1 MDDDF
6 WDIYWESHLQTMENL
21 GKQVAIQAASRLIR
35 HLSKEVNHPLRLL
48 ELGSGE
54 GQVIGTLL
62 DSHKQL
68 CDRNHSLGVDY
79 NAQSVARCRKDYPGL
94 RVDQADFTDPV
105 ILGNFGKFDILLLVN
120 ALHEVFSSTFDA
132 ELGEVDI
139 PAAKI
144 NVLSALRGAVNCLEP
159 SGWLVLFDGLE
170 QTGNPSETSELHFLD
185 PQARADF
192 ETFAKQYHPFNIQFT
207 QLNNPMNVQL
217 SRHSFTRYITK
228 SIFLGKRLW
237 QTEQLESYQYFTEQ
251 EFRTAIDQ
259 EGLLIKD
266 LQTLTMNDEKWRS
279 RVEIIT
285 PGIEFPDEHILIL
298 AQLSPGK
305 SQKSII

>member
-1 MDDDF
+1 MDDGF
-6 WDIYWESHLQTMENL
+6 WDVYWESHLLSMENL

-35 HLSKEVNHPLRLL
+35 QHSNEVNHPLRLL
-48 ELGSGE
+48 ELGCGE

-79 NAQSVARCRKDYPGL
+79 NAQSVSRCRKDYPGL
-94 RVDQADFTDPV
+94 RVDKADFTDPD
-105 ILGNFGKFDILLLVN
+105 ILGNLGKFDIVLLVN
-120 ALHEVFSSTFDA
+120 ALHEVFSNTYNN
-132 ELGEVDI
+132 ELGEVEI

-144 NVLSALRGAVNCLEP
+144 NVQLALSGAIKCLEP

-170 QTGNPSETSELHFLD
+170 QAGDPHDSIELHFLD

-207 QLNNPMNVQL
+207 RLNDPMNVLL
-217 SRHSFTRYITK
+217 SRRSFTRYITK
-228 SIFLGKRLW
+228 SIFLGKKLW

-251 EFRTAIDQ
+251 EFRTTIDQ
-259 EGLLIKD
+259 QGLLIKD
-266 LQTLTMNDEKWRS
+266 LQTLTMNDDKWRS
-279 RVEIIT
+279 RVEIVT
-285 PGIEFPDEHILIL
+285 PGIEFPDEHILII
-298 AQLSPGK
+298 AHS
-305 SQKSII
+305 SSI

>member
-6 WDIYWESHLQTMENL
+6 WDIYWESHLLSMENL

-35 HLSKEVNHPLRLL
+35 QLSKEVDHPLRLL
-48 ELGSGE
+48 ELGCGE
-54 GQVIGTLL
+54 GQVIGNLL

-68 CDRNHSLGVDY
+68 CDRYHSLGVDY
-79 NAQSVARCRKDYPGL
+79 NAQSVIRCRKDYPGL
-94 RVDQADFTDPV
+94 RVHQADFTDPE
-105 ILGNFGKFDILLLVN
+105 ILANLGKFDIVLLVN
-120 ALHEVFSSTFDA
+120 ALHEVFSNTYNV
-132 ELGEVDI
+132 EQGEVDI
-139 PAAKI
+139 PAAKQ
-144 NVLSALRGAVNCLEP
+144 NVQSALKGAIDCLE
-159 SGWLVLFDGLE
+159 SYGWLVLFDGLE
-170 QTGNPSETSELHFLD
+170 QTGNPLDSIELHFLD

-207 QLNNPMNVQL
+207 QVNGPMNVLL
-217 SRHSFTRYITK
+217 SRRDFTRYITK
-228 SIFLGKRLW
+228 SIFLGKKLW

-259 EGLLIKD
+259 QGLIVRD
-266 LQTLTMNDEKWRS
+266 LQILTMNDEKWRS

-298 AQLSPGK
+298 AQPSTGRY
-305 SQKSII
+305 Q

>member
-6 WDIYWESHLQTMENL
+6 WDVYWESHLLSMENL

-35 HLSKEVNHPLRLL
+35 QLSKEINHPLRLL
-48 ELGSGE
+48 ELGCGE

-79 NAQSVARCRKDYPGL
+79 NAQSVSRCRKDYPGL
-94 RVDQADFTDPV
+94 RVDQADFTDPD
-105 ILGNFGKFDILLLVN
+105 ILGNLGKFDIVLLVN
-120 ALHEVFSSTFDA
+120 ALHEVFSNTYNN

-139 PAAKI
+139 PAAKF
-144 NVLSALRGAVNCLEP
+144 NVQLALSGAIKCLEP

-170 QTGNPSETSELHFLD
+170 QEGDPHDSIELHFLD

-207 QLNNPMNVQL
+207 QLYDPMNVLL
-217 SRHSFTRYITK
+217 SRRSFTRYITK
-228 SIFLGKRLW
+228 SIFLGKKLW

-259 EGLLIKD
+259 QGLLIKD
-266 LQTLTMNDEKWRS
+266 LQTLTMNDDKWHS

-285 PGIEFPDEHILIL
+285 PGIEFPDEHILII
-298 AQLSPGK
+298 AQSP
-305 SQKSII
+305 SVRA

>member
-6 WDIYWESHLQTMENL
+6 WDEYWESHLISMENL

-35 HLSKEVNHPLRLL
+35 QLSKELNHPLRLL
-48 ELGSGE
+48 ELGCGE

-68 CDRNHSLGVDY
+68 CDRNNSLGVDY
-79 NAQSVARCRKDYPGL
+79 NSQSVTRCRKDYPGL
-94 RVDQADFTDPV
+94 RVDQADFTDPE
-105 ILGNFGKFDILLLVN
+105 ILGNLGKFDIVLLVN
-120 ALHEVFSSTFDA
+120 ALHEVFSNTYNI

-139 PAAKI
+139 TAAKN
-144 NVLSALRGAVNCLEP
+144 NVQVALKGAIKCLE
-159 SGWLVLFDGLE
+159 SYGWLVLFDGLE
-170 QTGNPSETSELHFLD
+170 QAGDPHESVELHFLD

-207 QLNNPMNVQL
+207 QLNDPMNVLL
-217 SRHSFTRYITK
+217 SRRSFTRYITK
-228 SIFLGKRLW
+228 SIFLGKKLW

-251 EFRTAIDQ
+251 EFRSAIDQ
-259 EGLLIKD
+259 QGLLIKD
-266 LQTLTMNDEKWRS
+266 LQILTMNDDKWQS

-285 PGIEFPDEHILIL
+285 PGIEFPDEHILII
-298 AQLSPGK
+298 AQDS
-305 SQKSII
+305 SRS

>member
-6 WDIYWESHLQTMENL
+6 WDIYWESHLLSMENL

-35 HLSKEVNHPLRLL
+35 QLSKEVNHPLRLL
-48 ELGSGE
+48 ELGCGE

-68 CDRNHSLGVDY
+68 CDRNNSLGVDY
-79 NAQSVARCRKDYPGL
+79 NAQSVTRCRKDYPGL
-94 RVDQADFTDPV
+94 RVDQADFTDPE
-105 ILGNFGKFDILLLVN
+105 ILGSLGKFDIVLLVN
-120 ALHEVFSSTFDA
+120 ALHEVFSSTYDA

-139 PAAKI
+139 PAAKH
-144 NVLSALRGAVNCLEP
+144 NVQLALKGAIDCLEP

-170 QTGNPSETSELHFLD
+170 QAGNPLDSIELHFLD
-185 PQARADF
+185 PQARSDF

-207 QLNNPMNVQL
+207 QLNGPMNVLL
-217 SRHSFTRYITK
+217 SRRDFTRYITK
-228 SIFLGKRLW
+228 SIFLGKKLW

-259 EGLLIKD
+259 QGLIVRD
-266 LQTLTMNDEKWRS
+266 LQILSMNDEKWRS

-298 AQLSPGK
+298 AQPSSGG
-305 SQKSII
+305 SQ